1 MEKYKVCPLC
11 GKHNDPVMLEC
22 IECESDLS
30 GVPIVDA
37 ETEKKQQ
44 DNIIDVSSVQQPQLI
59 RLCECGTKN
68 PVQAR
73 KCVSCGEDISDVVP
87 TEDCADDKVH
97 FVLSTLDGEYAFEV
111 EQQITTIGREC
122 EMKDYLGRKP
132 YVSRRHAEFLLE
144 DDKLFIKNLSGT
156 NFTYVNNEKISESE
170 NTELHDGDE
179 IGLGGI
185 EKNGSRQIEAA
196 YFMVRIGTCI

>member
-1 MEKYKVCPLC
+1 MGKYKVCPLC

-30 GVPIVDA
+30 GVPIVDE

-44 DNIIDVSSVQQPQLI
+44 DSSAEVVNQRPQLI

-73 KCVSCGEDISDVVP
+73 KCAGCGEDISDVVP
-87 TEDCADDKVH
+87 TDDCADGQLN
-97 FVLSTLDGEYAFEV
+97 FVLSTLDGEYAYEI
-111 EQQITTIGREC
+111 EQPITTIGREC
-122 EMKDYLGRKP
+122 EMKDYLEKKP
-132 YVSRRHAEFLLE
+132 YVSRRHAELLFE
-144 DDKLFIKNLSGT
+144 EDKLFIKNLSGT
-156 NFTYVNNEKISESE
+156 NFTYVNNEKIDESES
-170 NTELHDGDE
+170 TELHDGDE

-185 EKNGSRQIEAA
+185 EKNGSRQVEAA
-196 YFMVRIGTCI
+196 YFMVRIGTCM